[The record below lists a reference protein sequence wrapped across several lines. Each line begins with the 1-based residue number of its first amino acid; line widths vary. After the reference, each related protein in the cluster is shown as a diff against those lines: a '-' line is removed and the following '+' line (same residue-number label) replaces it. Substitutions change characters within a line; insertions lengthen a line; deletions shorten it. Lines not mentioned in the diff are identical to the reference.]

1 MDQAPVLP
9 HGSPTTFA
17 GLSETFS
24 FHASPESFIS
34 SKVLAFQKSDPALA
48 QSRTPIHAKILNRNV
63 AVISSYD
70 HVRQIL
76 CDEAVASN
84 LSSGKAYNELMAPFF
99 PPPNLLLLDTPE
111 HQQQKSI
118 WLEQMKSSESTVCAM
133 VSKIVLD
140 HLCHVP
146 SGSSIDL
153 YESMKSLSWKIL
165 LSIFLSNG
173 EGGESGAS
181 THDTVEALQED
192 LLRGQ
197 FSLFPISVNTP
208 FWRSPRSKGLEARR
222 RLESLLAS
230 KVIQGG
236 CPFATSTGEE
246 RQDVASHLLLFTS
259 SLAAK
264 ALASLLTALLLNVYV
279 FRSEAPESSLGD
291 RIRAMDDGRLRSE
304 YLKNLVLETERLSP
318 PVVGIMRRTTQDI
331 ILSSPVNRSQE
342 QSPAPTMIPKGWDV
356 WIYFVG
362 AARDSVTFGGTA
374 EAFMPDRYVN
384 DGLNDIE
391 QQGGFA
397 FGAGAKSCLGRDLIR
412 SVAVKVVE
420 TCLGLN
426 TEGSLSQSPA
436 QPPNVKI
443 VGDPSQIPN
452 GVQAWL
458 GWQQDVAPEH
468 WAKDIKQLP
477 IQRPRKSIIVQ
488 VLH

>member
-1 MDQAPVLP
+1 MPQAPVLP

-34 SKVLAFQKSDPALA
+34 SRVLAFQKSDPALA
-48 QSRTPIHAKILNRNV
+48 RSRTPIHAKILNRNV

-84 LSSGKAYNELMAPFF
+84 LSSGKAYDELMAPFF
-99 PPPNLLLLDTPE
+99 PPPNLLLLDAPE
-111 HQQQKSI
+111 HQQQKFNWQERMKTLESI
-118 WLEQMKSSESTVCAM
+118 VCAT

-140 HLCHVP
+140 HLCEIQ

-165 LSIFLSNG
+165 LSIFLSDGKG
-173 EGGESGAS
+173 ERSEAS
-181 THDTVEALQED
+181 TRETVEALQED

-197 FSLFPISVNTP
+197 FSLFPISVNTR

-230 KVIQGG
+230 EVNQGA
-236 CPFATSTGEE
+236 CPFATNTGRE
-246 RQDVASHLLLFTS
+246 RQDVASNLLLFTS
-259 SLAAK
+259 SLAVK
-264 ALASLLTALLLNVYV
+264 ALASLLTALLLNLYV
-279 FRSEAPESSLGD
+279 FRGKAPESALSD
-291 RIRAMDDGRLRSE
+291 RIRAMDDRALRSK
-304 YLKNLVLETERLSP
+304 YLKSLVLETERLSP
-318 PVVGIMRRTTQDI
+318 PVVGIMRRTTQEIVLD
-331 ILSSPVNRSQE
+331 SSENCSQE
-342 QSPAPTMIPKGWDV
+342 QSPAPTMIPKDWDG

-362 AARDSVTFGGTA
+362 AARDPATFGGTA
-374 EAFMPDRYVN
+374 EAFVPDRYVN
-384 DGLNDIE
+384 SE
-391 QQGGFA
+391 SSRERQQEGFA
-397 FGAGAKSCLGRDLIR
+397 FGAGAKGCLGRDLIR
-412 SVAVKVVE
+412 SVAATVVE
-420 TCLGLN
+420 TCLGLDS
-426 TEGSLSQSPA
+426 ERSLSQGPA
-436 QPPNVKI
+436 QPPRVKL
-443 VGDPSQIPN
+443 VGNLSQIPS

-458 GWQQDVAPEH
+458 GWQQDVAPEQ

-477 IQRPRKSIIVQ
+477 TQRPRKPILVQ